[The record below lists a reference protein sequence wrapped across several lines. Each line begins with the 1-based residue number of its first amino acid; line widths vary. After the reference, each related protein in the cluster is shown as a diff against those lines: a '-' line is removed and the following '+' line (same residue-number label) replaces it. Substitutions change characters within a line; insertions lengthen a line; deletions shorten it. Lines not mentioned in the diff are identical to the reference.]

1 MFMRQKMG
9 SILVLC
15 LLNPGSGNDSV
26 ERWDLKSTSP
36 IIGTSSFLHHLAV
49 AKERKQ
55 YLAWPRSVLAP
66 FTLWKRCLRTPQ
78 VLHRH
83 MITEVEHPTLGKVR
97 QAGIPIKL
105 SDTPGRIRSLAP
117 LRGQH
122 TEEILLELEYTEEQI
137 MKLQEAG
144 EIYLREN
151 PSQER

>member
-1 MFMRQKMG
+1 M
-9 SILVLC
+9 
-15 LLNPGSGNDSV
+15 
-26 ERWDLKSTSP
+26 
-36 IIGTSSFLHHLAV
+36 
-49 AKERKQ
+49 
-55 YLAWPRSVLAP
+55 
-66 FTLWKRCLRTPQ
+66 
-78 VLHRH
+78 LHRH